1 MYNSP
6 EKLDT
11 KATLPNNESRN
22 IEHERLLYLLG
33 LNGESLVSK
42 ILSFEIEF
50 LRGEL
55 YTKTII
61 INQLSQDLIFKVFQ
75 VITF

>member
-6 EKLDT
+6 EKLDVNT
-11 KATLPNNESRN
+11 TFQSESIN
-22 IEHERLLYLLG
+22 IEHDRLLYLLG